1 MRFISALDAILSLVG
16 AWELFDNLENA
27 AWNKPTDCWVDG
39 DNISDLEFMGHHRRL
54 PRGRIQ
60 NRLHQ
65 LNSIDVT
72 LTTAHPAKR
81 PEAVLVTGAQSGSRS
96 MSRQRAR
103 KSAKASLRSWSVSLI
118 RNRAQFLGFVDA
130 VNLKAAEAAAVKQFS
145 LSDWQRR
152 RLVLQEAAN

>member
-1 MRFISALDAILSLVG
+1 VRFISVLDAILSLVG

-27 AWNKPTDCWVDG
+27 AWNKPTDCRVDG
-39 DNISDLEFMGHHRRL
+39 DNISDLEFMGHHRGL